1 MYSETYGQNLK
12 VNLRSSYGSGS
23 IQWDV
28 NPSWT
33 FGELK
38 SRLHDSRI
46 ANKNQYYFES
56 DNKIMNDNWT
66 LSSAGV
72 CENAFINMTP
82 RKMININVVKDGDV
96 NIESKVS
103 KDYLISDLKAN
114 IANVYQMDAD
124 SIELK
129 IGNKVCDDENK
140 MLGDVGVTDGSV
152 LTVVEND
159 KVNIKVRY
167 LSQEVSTV
175 VDKSITVGSL
185 KETLS
190 ETMEIPKEEL
200 SLFKNGREL
209 SNDYLNLKSAGITKD
224 DTLSLTSPIYG
235 GHF

>member
-1 MYSETYGQNLK
+1 MYSETYTQNLK
-12 VNLRSSYGSGS
+12 VNLRSSYGPGS

-28 NPSWT
+28 DPSWT

-38 SRLHDSRI
+38 SHLHDSRI
-46 ANKNQYYFES
+46 ANKNQYYFEAN
-56 DNKIMNDNWT
+56 NKIMNDNWT
-66 LSSAGV
+66 LSDAGV

-82 RKMININVVKDGDV
+82 RKMININVVKEGEM

-129 IGNKVCDDENK
+129 IGNKVCDDESK

-152 LTVVEND
+152 LTVVENN

-190 ETMEIPKEEL
+190 ETMEIPMEEL

-209 SNDYLNLKSAGITKD
+209 SNDYVDLKNAGITKD

-235 GHF
+235 GCF